1 MRIPIHIMK
10 KKWMHYISQ
19 LLVNLTKGYALV
31 KNRGVRLDNS
41 YYRVECVDNM
51 TYETQGGYMC
61 AAMMMLSHI
70 SGVNPEL
77 DDENILKALSE
88 SKSPELMELLSLIVG
103 LGDIPIPSVYKEDKK
118 NHICLYN
125 EEEFYEAIDILA
137 EVSELLEEM
146 TSGKYSLYYKT
157 FDYVP
162 EEEILYEDG
171 YQIVISRDLYEN
183 IKDDYPYNSLL
194 LALQILEERDNED
207 WDF

>member
-1 MRIPIHIMK
+1 M
-10 KKWMHYISQ
+10 
-19 LLVNLTKGYALV
+19 
-31 KNRGVRLDNS
+31 DN
-41 YYRVECVDNM
+41 V

-70 SGVNPEL
+70 SGVNLEL

-88 SKSPELMELLSLIVG
+88 SKNPDLMELLSLIVE

-125 EEEFYEAIDILA
+125 EDEFYEAVDILA

-146 TSGKYSLYYKT
+146 TGGKYSLYYKA

-194 LALQILEERDNED
+194 FALQILEERL
-207 WDF
+207 